1 MKKVIYLLV
10 ILLLVN
16 ACSQDIPEDNLPLID
31 GPSVKTV
38 GIADLSAYGIREPG
52 GLLRVGKEF
61 IVADR
66 RNTDNVY
73 RIDLQNRRSEGLYP
87 RVRTRSGNAVILNSL
102 STDGQGGWTAF
113 DFRSGQ
119 LSCGST
125 VSTRSGENSQIR
137 LPAGRQHLWAIQAGE
152 YVLATGIYPEGRY
165 MLYSPESDRAD
176 YFVDYPEH
184 PVFPDLQERTKAIL
198 FASNVL
204 RVRPDGRA
212 FICADM
218 YSGIMDVCRIDEG
231 EISLMCRLTYHHP
244 RVKIRERKS
253 WPLVVYSRDNRFGF
267 TDVCVTGQAI
277 YALYSGRTY
286 REDNVNFQHCRTL
299 IKIDWDGQVR
309 RILPVDE
316 AVTHI
321 TYDPQEKALYGI
333 SRQSGVV
340 LVRLELPEM

>member
-1 MKKVIYLLV
+1 MKKVIYLLA
-10 ILLLVN
+10 ILFLVN
-16 ACSQDIPEDNLPLID
+16 ACSQDQDVPEDNLPLVD
-31 GPSVKTV
+31 GPFVKTV

-102 STDGQGGWTAF
+102 ATDRQGGWTAF

-119 LSCGST
+119 LSCGSM

-198 FASNVL
+198 FAGNVL
-204 RVRPDGRA
+204 RVRP
-212 FICADM
+212 
-218 YSGIMDVCRIDEG
+218 E
-231 EISLMCRLTYHHP
+231 
-244 RVKIRERKS
+244 
-253 WPLVVYSRDNRFGF
+253 
-267 TDVCVTGQAI
+267 
-277 YALYSGRTY
+277 
-286 REDNVNFQHCRTL
+286 
-299 IKIDWDGQVR
+299 
-309 RILPVDE
+309 
-316 AVTHI
+316 
-321 TYDPQEKALYGI
+321 
-333 SRQSGVV
+333 
-340 LVRLELPEM
+340 